1 MNLGHLRIAIWRGP
15 NTPAGIRQEPANPA
29 LFAMASWSGAGTST
43 IKTQG
48 VRGPSCG
55 RSASPSWRS

>member
-15 NTPAGIRQEPANPA
+15 NTPG
-29 LFAMASWSGAGTST
+29 ASQPRTFRDGFLVRRR

-55 RSASPSWRS
+55 RSASPSWQS